1 MDTELAIPRPL
12 LRGYIHLGSAAAT
25 LGAWL
30 FLLGR
35 ASQASAV
42 VSSVVLG
49 AATLALFTTSA
60 SYHLL
65 PWRDR
70 AHRVMK
76 RLDHAMIFVAIAGLF
91 TPFCLRAMSPAW
103 GGTMLALSWTLA
115 LAGVA
120 AKVTRPDMP
129 RWLGVGLY
137 LVAGWLPVISAFEV
151 AGHLPVRALLTVL
164 ASGLIYS
171 LGGVFYATKRPDI
184 FPRVFGFHEVFHA
197 LTAVGTALLWAVAA
211 VYLVS

>member
-1 MDTELAIPRPL
+1 MDSGYAVARPL

-25 LGAWL
+25 LAAWVFML
-30 FLLGR
+30 TR
-35 ASQASAV
+35 ASQASAII
-42 VSSVVLG
+42 SSLVLG
-49 AATLALFTTSA
+49 AATLALFSTSA
-60 SYHLL
+60 TYHLV
-65 PWRDR
+65 PWRER
-70 AHRVMK
+70 AGRVMK

-103 GGTMLALSWTLA
+103 GGTMLGLSWTFA

-137 LVAGWLPVISAFEV
+137 LGAGWLPIVAAAEV
-151 AGHLPVRALLTVL
+151 SHHLPTRALLMVL
-164 ASGLIYS
+164 GAGLIYS
-171 LGGVFYATKRPDI
+171 VGGVFYATKRPDL

-197 LTAVGTALLWAVAA
+197 LTAVGTALLWIVTA
-211 VYLVS
+211 VYLID